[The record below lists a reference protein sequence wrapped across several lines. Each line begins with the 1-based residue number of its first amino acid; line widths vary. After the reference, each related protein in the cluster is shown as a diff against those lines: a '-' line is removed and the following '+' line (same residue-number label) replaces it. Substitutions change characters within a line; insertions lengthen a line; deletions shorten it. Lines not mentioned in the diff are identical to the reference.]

1 MQRRDDAASRRWRE
15 GPVDSNTP
23 DATTAPEDQ
32 LARGRK
38 RMREIAAEDEA
49 KRQRLVTE
57 LLECL
62 GRVPTALDRENIK
75 TLAAS
80 LVRAERLRSV
90 GRSDLEERRLI
101 VQQQRALG
109 MKSVSAASVEAQP
122 DRGA

>member
-1 MQRRDDAASRRWRE
+1 M
-15 GPVDSNTP
+15 DSNTP